1 MYLGPKDGLFS
12 LEIIHGGF
20 FQGEGSDR
28 GYISGNLD
36 YFDGCEVD
44 AWSMLWIEDILKQLG
59 HAEVDDLKVFWLLP
73 GRGLANGLRRVKID
87 VHTNSMA
94 TLAPRFRTL
103 RLYVHNNVITE
114 FAEMDSLGKHELNA
128 NINFKKAH
136 ISEDYQVDNI
146 SDNDDEG
153 AEFTNSDYEID
164 KGDDDLFEKWVDK
177 DVVDK
182 LVSPKGKQ
190 LSSAGEEDEKC
201 HLSSEEGLDPCD
213 TSSHDEEVQLK
224 FKSFMPKDM
233 TNPQFFVGMVF
244 PTVEALRDA
253 INDINEHSVK
263 NRVAIKMPYN
273 DKDRIRA
280 HCDETCPSKLNAS
293 HDTRSKCFMIK
304 TYIGEHRC
312 NKKWELKT
320 FTANYIANKYVETF
334 RADDKMTIRN
344 FARTVQKDFNLTPSR
359 SKLARAR
366 RIALK
371 KIYGDEIAQ
380 YNQLWDYAAELRRS
394 NSGSCFFLYLSNGRF
409 NTLYVSLDACKR
421 GFKIGCRPL
430 ICLDG
435 CHIKTKFGGHLLTA
449 VGIDPSNCIFPIAM
463 AVVEVESRSTWTW
476 FLQTL
481 KDDLHIVNT
490 TPYTIMTDR
499 QKVRICMYYLIYS
512 MSYMI

>member
-1 MYLGPKDGLFS
+1 
-12 LEIIHGGF
+12 
-20 FQGEGSDR
+20 
-28 GYISGNLD
+28 
-36 YFDGCEVD
+36 
-44 AWSMLWIEDILKQLG
+44 
-59 HAEVDDLKVFWLLP
+59 
-73 GRGLANGLRRVKID
+73 
-87 VHTNSMA
+87 
-94 TLAPRFRTL
+94 
-103 RLYVHNNVITE
+103 
-114 FAEMDSLGKHELNA
+114 
-128 NINFKKAH
+128 
-136 ISEDYQVDNI
+136 
-146 SDNDDEG
+146 
-153 AEFTNSDYEID
+153 
-164 KGDDDLFEKWVDK
+164 
-177 DVVDK
+177 
-182 LVSPKGKQ
+182 
-190 LSSAGEEDEKC
+190 
-201 HLSSEEGLDPCD
+201 
-213 TSSHDEEVQLK
+213 
-224 FKSFMPKDM
+224 
-233 TNPQFFVGMVF
+233 MVF
-244 PTVEALRDA
+244 PAVEALRDA
-253 INDINEHSVK
+253 INEYSVK

-280 HCDETCPSKLNAS
+280 HCDETCLWKLNAS
-293 HDTRSKCFMIK
+293 HDSRSKCFMIK

-394 NSGSCFFLYLSNGRF
+394 NPGSCFFLNLSNGRF

-421 GFKIGCRPL
+421 GFKIGCKPL